1 MTSCSYEIGPS
12 KTTYSYI
19 YSFNRTL
26 TAFNGA
32 KQGRIVVFDVYWRRR
47 AGLAE
52 GKGGVVVAPLV
63 LHRTLI
69 VARVP
74 LARLLQQGL
83 S

>member
-1 MTSCSYEIGPS
+1 MKLGHQKRHTVTSIH
-12 KTTYSYI
+12 
-19 YSFNRTL
+19 L
-26 TAFNGA
+26 TER
-32 KQGRIVVFDVYWRRR
+32 KLLLTEQGRIVVFDVYWRR